1 MFHQPGENTLE
12 GSNHT
17 FGSSDTFF
25 PSLSQL
31 KHGHGERKLFLKLDI
46 PSWIIDTSWNSDHK
60 HCLHFKLRNTS
71 YDISIISSSNFGQ
84 TQQHNMSDIVTALG
98 PGRKLD
104 SLSSFAPTYVTACR
118 ALDNL
123 LVFPN
128 LDAIKIDDTSESNL
142 LSLGSVGF

>member
-1 MFHQPGENTLE
+1 MGAAGSRFVTLVTLTAGTVMFG
-12 GSNHT
+12 GR
-17 FGSSDTFF
+17 SST
-25 PSLSQL
+25 
-31 KHGHGERKLFLKLDI
+31 
-46 PSWIIDTSWNSDHK
+46 
-60 HCLHFKLRNTS
+60 
-71 YDISIISSSNFGQ
+71 SSSNFGQ